1 MLTGRFEA
9 VESNQTG
16 GSKIEGPMRA
26 LVSLLLAL
34 PLLAAAR
41 PNIVLIVSDDQG
53 YGDLALHGA
62 TDVETPNLDAIA
74 RAGVRFTAFRV
85 NPLCAPTRA
94 SILSGLY
101 SLETGMWRGPANPG
115 QEQRGRPRE
124 LHPDLMLL
132 PQYLKKAGY
141 ATGMFGK
148 WHLGYDPPNTPNTR
162 GFDEFVGFL
171 SGAHP
176 YRETPNSPFL
186 RNGEPFRTKKH
197 TTNLFADEAIAFLRA
212 HAGEPFFCYLP
223 FNAVH
228 GPLWNEDRPRASAKP
243 EYLAKYEAKGVPQPR
258 RDYVATIDHMDA
270 RIGDVRRTL
279 RGLGLERNT
288 LLVFLSDNGA
298 IIDKYPG
305 DNGPLRGAKGTGYE
319 GGIRVPLFLEW
330 PGVLPAG
337 AVADAQAVHFDL
349 FATLLE
355 AAEVPIPETNGGFPV
370 HGRSFLAYAK
380 SGGAAPWP
388 ERLLFW
394 DLFGKVAVSRGR
406 WKLVGDVGNHRGDF
420 ARAAHNV
427 RQEKLE
433 LYDLEADLGEQHDL
447 ALDQPALLEDL
458 REKLAQWLESL
469 N

>member
-1 MLTGRFEA
+1 
-9 VESNQTG
+9 
-16 GSKIEGPMRA
+16 MRA
-26 LVSLLLAL
+26 LLALLLAL
-34 PLLAAAR
+34 PLLASAR

-53 YGDLALHGA
+53 YGDLAIHGA

-74 RAGVRFTAFRV
+74 RSGVRFTAFRV

-101 SLETGMWRGPANPG
+101 SLETGMWRGPSNPG
-115 QEQRGRPRE
+115 REGDGRARE
-124 LHPDLMLL
+124 IEKDIRLL
-132 PQYLKKAGY
+132 PQHLQDAGY
-141 ATGMFGK
+141 ATGIFGK

-176 YRETPNSPFL
+176 YHETGASPFL
-186 RNGEPFRTKKH
+186 RNGEPIRTPKH
-197 TTNLFADEAIAFLRA
+197 ATDLFADEAIAFIRA
-212 HAGEPFFCYLP
+212 HAQESFFCYLP

-228 GPLWNEDRPRASAKP
+228 GPLWTQDRPRFSAKP
-243 EYLAKYEAKGVPQPR
+243 EYLAKYEAKGLAPAR
-258 RDYVATIDHMDA
+258 RDYAATIDHMDA

-279 RGLGLERNT
+279 RELGVERNT
-288 LLVFLSDNGA
+288 LVVFLSDNGA
-298 IIDKYPG
+298 IIDQYPG
-305 DNGPLRGAKGTGYE
+305 DNGPLRGAKGTAYE

-349 FATLLE
+349 FSTLLE
-355 AAEVPIPETNGGFPV
+355 AAAVEAPEANGGYTV
-370 HGRSFLAYAK
+370 HGRSLLAYAK
-380 SGGAAPWP
+380 SGGEAAWP

-394 DLFGKVAVSRGR
+394 DLFGKVGVSKGP

-420 ARAAHNV
+420 ARAAQNV

-433 LYDLEADLGEQHDL
+433 LYNLEADLGEQDDL
-447 ALDQPALLEDL
+447 ALDQPEVLSDL
-458 REKLAQWLESL
+458 REKLAAWLEGL
-469 N
+469 D

>member
-1 MLTGRFEA
+1 
-9 VESNQTG
+9 
-16 GSKIEGPMRA
+16 MRA
-26 LVSLLLAL
+26 LLLFAL
-34 PLLAAAR
+34 PLIAAAR

-53 YGDLALHGA
+53 YGDLAVHGA

-74 RAGVRFTAFRV
+74 GAGVRFSAFRV

-101 SLETGMWRGPANPG
+101 SLETGMWRGPSNPG
-115 QEQRGRPRE
+115 QNPDGRKREIKRGVK
-124 LHPDLMLL
+124 LL
-132 PQYLKKAGY
+132 PEYLKEAGY

-176 YRETPNSPFL
+176 YRETANSPFS
-186 RNGEPFRTKKH
+186 RNGEPIRTDKH
-197 TTNLFADEAIAFLRA
+197 TTDLFADEAMSFIRA
-212 HAGEPFFCYLP
+212 HRDGPFFCYLP

-228 GPLWNEDRPRASAKP
+228 GPLWTQDRQRTSAKP
-243 EYLAKYEAKGVPQPR
+243 EYLAKYEAKGVPLPR
-258 RDYVATIDHMDA
+258 RDYVSTIDHMDA
-270 RIGDVRRTL
+270 RIGDVRRAL
-279 RGLGLERNT
+279 RELGIERNT

-298 IIDKYPG
+298 IIDQYPG

-319 GGIRVPLFLEW
+319 GGIRVPFLMEW
-330 PGVLPAG
+330 PGTLPG
-337 AVADAQAVHFDL
+337 AVVDAQAVHFDL

-355 AAEVPIPETNGGFPV
+355 AAEVAIPETNGGFPV
-370 HGRSFLAYAK
+370 HGRSLLDYAK
-380 SGGAAPWP
+380 SGGETPFP

-394 DLFGKVAVSRGR
+394 DLFGKVAAAQGP

-420 ARAAHNV
+420 RRAARNV
-427 RQEKLE
+427 RGEKLE
-433 LYDLEADLGEQHDL
+433 LFNLESDLGERHDL
-447 ALDQPALLEDL
+447 ALTEPTLLADL

-469 N
+469 D